1 MKLLPRDKFG
11 LLLTTLLHMAL
22 LAALLTRQHASSPAR
37 STERSAIA
45 WILPAAPRSSP
56 AAAPLQAQAAA
67 TAAAD
72 RRRVASPAPATMN
85 WARQPVQP
93 SASASRAETQQET
106 QQKTI
111 TADAAQD
118 GAATSTLPSISA
130 VGSEPLIGDL
140 SAQPATPPMPAAEL
154 LRLTLYNAGKV
165 DNELRKGK
173 LAPLLP
179 AKDTIRGKIDAAF
192 EAAHQAVK
200 PKWYEAAKVSEI
212 SAPGSRNRVY
222 KIRTALGTYCI
233 TMADPSSGGV
243 GRNSGPLYSN
253 CP

>member
-1 MKLLPRDKFG
+1 MTILPRDKFG

-22 LAALLTRQHASSPAR
+22 LAALLARQHAGSPAR
-37 STERSAIA
+37 SADRSAIA
-45 WILPAAPRSSP
+45 WILPAAPKSSQ
-56 AAAPLQAQAAA
+56 AAAPAQ
-67 TAAAD
+67 AAD
-72 RRRVASPAPATMN
+72 RRRTAITVP
-85 WARQPVQP
+85 RQPVQP
-93 SASASRAETQQET
+93 SVPASRAAAQEAAS
-106 QQKTI
+106 
-111 TADAAQD
+111 ADAA
-118 GAATSTLPSISA
+118 ASALPPASATEN
-130 VGSEPLIGDL
+130 EPVIGDL
-140 SAQPATPPMPAAEL
+140 SAQPAAPPMPAADL

-200 PKWYEAAKVSEI
+200 PKWYEAARVSEI
-212 SAPGSRNRVY
+212 SAHGSRTRVY

-233 TMADPSSGGV
+233 SVADPGSSMGGT
-243 GRNSGPLYSN
+243 RGPLYSN